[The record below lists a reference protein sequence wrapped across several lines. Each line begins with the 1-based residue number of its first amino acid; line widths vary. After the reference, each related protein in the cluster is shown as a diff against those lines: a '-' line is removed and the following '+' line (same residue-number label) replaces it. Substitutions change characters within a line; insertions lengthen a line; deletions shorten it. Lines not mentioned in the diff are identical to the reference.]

1 MTTTPFWTNDPTILF
16 NKNSLWQLWPT
27 KSMTFEGKLNAISR
41 SVILLT
47 IVGFIFTH
55 NWNLL
60 IVGIIT
66 LAILFSLYQ
75 FRKQQLN
82 RSKEGFVA
90 VTTNDED
97 KNKNKNKNKNN
108 GDDKMLQDPV
118 TLTSVLRSEFH
129 PTTKKNPFGN
139 VLLTDIV
146 DTPDRKAA
154 APSFNPDVYL
164 EIDSSVKKQTQMLN
178 PGIINTSKQIYGD
191 LKDNYDLDNSMMRF
205 YSTANSRVANDQG
218 AFSQYLYGN
227 MYSGKEDTPE
237 GSMMR
242 VKDNYRYILM

>member
-1 MTTTPFWTNDPTILF
+1 MTTPFWTNKPTILF
-16 NKNSLWQLWPT
+16 AKDSILQLWPT
-27 KSMTFEGKLNAISR
+27 KAMTFESKLNAISR
-41 SVILLT
+41 AVIMLSL
-47 IVGFIFTH
+47 VGFIFTQ
-55 NWNLL
+55 NWNL
-60 IVGIIT
+60 IIIGIIT
-66 LAILFSLYQ
+66 LAILFSLYK
-75 FRKQQLN
+75 FRKRQLV
-82 RSKEGFVA
+82 SSLVKQEGFT
-90 VTTNDED
+90 VTTTTT
-97 KNKNKNKNKNN
+97 
-108 GDDKMLQDPV
+108 DDTKMLKDPV

-139 VLLTDIV
+139 VLLTDIG
-146 DTPDRKAA
+146 DTPNRKAA

-178 PGIINTSKQIYGD
+178 PGIINTSKQLYGD

-205 YSTANSRVANDQG
+205 YSTANSRVVNDQG
-218 AFSQYLYGN
+218 AFSKYLYGD